1 MDLFAEELLDLWEN
15 PIVHEGVEYKVALI
29 AGIWD
34 GKGYEKVTHT
44 RGGSSHSGCNKCDFH
59 GVTFGKTVVFPFYSR
74 YLNMQDPRRRK
85 RPIGVPNSGF
95 IYYINNYNLSINY

>member
-15 PIVHEGVEYKVALI
+15 PIVYKGITFKVALI
-29 AGIWD
+29 SGIWD

-59 GVTFGKTVVFPFYSR
+59 GVTFGKTVVYPFYSR
-74 YLNMQDPRRRK
+74 YLAPDDPRRRK
-85 RPIGVPNSGF
+85 RPIGVPHSGIVF
-95 IYYINNYNLSINY
+95 AIQTYIASN